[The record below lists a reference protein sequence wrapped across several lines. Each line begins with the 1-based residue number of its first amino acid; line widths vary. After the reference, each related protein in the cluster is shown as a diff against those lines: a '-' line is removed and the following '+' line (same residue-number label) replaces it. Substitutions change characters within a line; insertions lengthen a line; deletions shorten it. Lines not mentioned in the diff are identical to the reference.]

1 MPQESAQRLKPALI
15 QRGGHARLKT
25 CSTRDMSAVIV
36 VGSYFVAKDF
46 LLNAPTASPDQHVSL
61 KKAAAEYAVRYIESG
76 MTVGLGTGSTAIF
89 AIQRIGA
96 LLQSGGLKDIVG
108 FATSRASWD
117 AAVDLN
123 IPMLADDLPQAIDVT
138 IDGADEV
145 DPQLNLVKGG
155 GGALLRE
162 KLVAQATAR
171 EIIVVDESKLSAR
184 LGTLHVLP
192 VEVLPFGWLSPA
204 RFLESL
210 GAKYVVRQTTNGEE
224 YRTDQGNMILDCDF
238 GPIGDAAKLAR
249 QLEGRAGIVEH
260 GLFLGLTHLVVV
272 SSPSGIREMTSA
284 HTKT

>member
-1 MPQESAQRLKPALI
+1 MNVLT
-15 QRGGHARLKT
+15 G
-25 CSTRDMSAVIV
+25 
-36 VGSYFVAKDF
+36 
-46 LLNAPTASPDQHVSL
+46 SPDPHAAL
-61 KKAAAEYAVRYIESG
+61 KKAAAEYAVRYVESG

-96 LLQSGGLKDIVG
+96 LLRTGELKDIVG
-108 FATSRASWD
+108 FATSRASWN
-117 AAVDLN
+117 AAVALN
-123 IPMLADDLPQAIDVT
+123 IPMLPDDLPQAIDVT

-171 EIIVVDESKLSAR
+171 EIIVVDDSKLSPR
-184 LGTLHVLP
+184 LGTLHSLP
-192 VEVLPFGWLSPA
+192 VEVLHFGWRSQA

-210 GAKYVVRQTTNGEE
+210 GAKYVVRQTAGGEE

-238 GPIGDAAKLAR
+238 GPIADAARLAH

-260 GLFLGLTHLVVV
+260 GLFLGLTHVVVV
-272 SSPSGIREMTSA
+272 SSPSGIREITRGNPPA
-284 HTKT
+284 

>member
-117 AAVDLN
+117 AAGDLN

-155 GGALLRE
+155 GGHCC
-162 KLVAQATAR
+162 AR
-171 EIIVVDESKLSAR
+171 SWSHKRRRAKSLSLTRANSRRGSAR
-184 LGTLHVLP
+184 CM
-192 VEVLPFGWLSPA
+192 FCRSKF
-204 RFLESL
+204 FLLAGFRQRAFWSL
-210 GAKYVVRQTTNGEE
+210 WGRSMSSVRPPTAKSIAPT
-224 YRTDQGNMILDCDF
+224 
-238 GPIGDAAKLAR
+238 
-249 QLEGRAGIVEH
+249 RA
-260 GLFLGLTHLVVV
+260 T
-272 SSPSGIREMTSA
+272 
-284 HTKT
+284 

>member
-1 MPQESAQRLKPALI
+1 M
-15 QRGGHARLKT
+15 
-25 CSTRDMSAVIV
+25 
-36 VGSYFVAKDF
+36 
-46 LLNAPTASPDQHVSL
+46 NASIGSPDPHAAL

-96 LLQSGGLKDIVG
+96 LLQRGELKDIVG
-108 FATSRASWD
+108 FATSRASWH
-117 AAVDLN
+117 AAVELN
-123 IPMLADDLPQAIDVT
+123 IPMLTDDLPQAIDVT

-171 EIIVVDESKLSAR
+171 EIIVVDDSKLSPR
-184 LGTLHVLP
+184 LGTLHSLP
-192 VEVLPFGWLSPA
+192 VEVLHFGWRSQA

-210 GAKYVVRQTTNGEE
+210 GAKYDVRQTVGGEE
-224 YRTDQGNMILDCDF
+224 YRTDQGNMILDCNF
-238 GPIGDAAKLAR
+238 GPIADAAKLAR

-272 SSPSGIREMTSA
+272 GSSSGIREITGDYPKA
-284 HTKT
+284 